1 MSAIP
6 DASIY
11 TDFSGL
17 ADLKRQAREDSPEAI
32 RSVARQFEAL
42 FIQMMLKSM
51 REASLGDSLLDG
63 PDMEKYTSLYDQQ
76 LALELAR
83 GRGLGFSN
91 SLVEQLG
98 GTSGELPSAKPATP
112 GAGPAGDM
120 LERIRALNTATGPV
134 AVTRPA
140 SGMQEPDRIQAVF
153 ESPADFVQTLL
164 PDAREAARELG
175 TEPGVLIAQ
184 AALETGWG
192 RSVIRREDG
201 GSSFNLFNI
210 KADDRWPGRRV
221 TVDTLEYR
229 DGIARREKASF
240 RVYDSFAES
249 FRDYVEFLRASPRYR
264 PALQQ
269 ARDPEAF
276 IEALHEAGYATDPA
290 YAAKVGRILKGDVI
304 GSLKLSGGV
313 PTT

>member
-1 MSAIP
+1 MSVIP
-6 DASIY
+6 DASVY

-32 RSVARQFEAL
+32 RAVARQFEAV

-63 PDMEKYTSLYDQQ
+63 PDMDNYTSLYDQQ
-76 LALELAR
+76 LALEIAQ
-83 GRGLGFSN
+83 GPGLGFSKT
-91 SLVEQLG
+91 LFEQLG
-98 GTSGELPSAKPATP
+98 GQ
-112 GAGPAGDM
+112 AGDIATDRPSGASAAEV
-120 LERIRALNTATGPV
+120 LERIRTLNAKGNAP
-134 AVTRPA
+134 AVTTRPA
-140 SGMQEPDRIQAVF
+140 VRMQAPDGVRAVF
-153 ESPADFVQTLL
+153 ETPEDFVRTLL

-175 TEPGVLIAQ
+175 TKPEVLIAQ

-210 KADDRWPGRRV
+210 KADDRWPGERV

-240 RVYDSFAES
+240 RAYDSFADS
-249 FRDYVEFLRASPRYR
+249 FRDYVAFLRASPRYR
-264 PALQQ
+264 PALEQ
-269 ARDPEAF
+269 ARDPQAF
-276 IEALHEAGYATDPA
+276 IDALHKAGYATDPD
-290 YAAKVGRILKGDVI
+290 YAGKVGRILKGEVI
-304 GSLKLSGGV
+304 GSLKLSAGV